1 MSENIHRVVD
11 VWDSSDDNVIAC
23 DSLKG
28 FKNRLDKFLHGRGF
42 I

>member
-1 MSENIHRVVD
+1 LTYGT
-11 VWDSSDDNVIAC
+11 VWMKTSC
-23 DSLKG
+23 DSLNG